1 MTSVMDLRD
10 IRHRDEIQSRRVA
23 LHKRKRIPFLLRGGL
38 DSRMHREPRISSHPN
53 LIAAEIYM
61 TGATALAKSEWLA

>member
-10 IRHRDEIQSRRVA
+10 MRHRDEIQSRVA
-23 LHKRKRIPFLLRGGL
+23 LHKRKHIPFLLREGFQNASKAS
-38 DSRMHREPRISSHPN
+38 DFDASHPN

-61 TGATALAKSEWLA
+61 TGTTGLAKSEWKR